1 MLVTI
6 EWQRRNSKRI
16 QKSMLMLKL
25 FTFVTCAFT
34 YLGREVYVQ
43 ETHSF
48 QKFKHLIASS
58 DGDGTI

>member
-1 MLVTI
+1 
-6 EWQRRNSKRI
+6 
-16 QKSMLMLKL
+16 MLMLKL